1 MRPPEKLRRAP
12 VWPGTPPS
20 GRLPYEI
27 AKRALRLFLICVFMR
42 WLSGGCRRIEW
53 GSGSIEVVDVF
64 RKFFAVIKM
73 LQPRN
78 CKIRLCAIVYMAK
91 NAVG

>member
-1 MRPPEKLRRAP
+1 
-12 VWPGTPPS
+12 VWLGTPPS
-20 GRLPYEI
+20 GRLSYEI

-42 WLSGGCRRIEW
+42 WLSGGGCRRIEW
-53 GSGSIEVVDVF
+53 SSGSIEVVDVF

-73 LQPRN
+73 LQSRN
-78 CKIRLCAIVYMAK
+78 CKIRLRAIVYMAK